1 MFGEVTL
8 VTRTDILYNQDIRHQ
23 VLAILLST
31 EKQKFG
37 KDINEAIYKEID
49 KFFEKMKERTK
60 QINRLLEST
69 PHQVDSNFYTM
80 ALETITPRKTFY
92 TI

>member
-1 MFGEVTL
+1 M
-8 VTRTDILYNQDIRHQ
+8 
-23 VLAILLST
+23 LAILLST

-60 QINRLLEST
+60 QINGLLEST
-69 PHQVDSNFYTM
+69 SHQVDSNFYNG
-80 ALETITPRKTFY
+80 LRNNY
-92 TI
+92 TKKNLLHNLTYSKI